1 MGISFV
7 THFLNNKKIAW
18 QTQIYKLGY
27 VRLTSR
33 FVLILNFFTRLF
45 LPKNIYTED
54 LKKKKKHMKFIGD
67 CGLKTEKKFEKTYIR
82 Q

>member
-54 LKKKKKHMKFIGD
+54 LKKKKHMKFIGD

>member
-27 VRLTSR
+27 VRLTGR
-33 FVLILNFFTRLF
+33 FVLILDF
-45 LPKNIYTED
+45 LPVSFYQKIFI
-54 LKKKKKHMKFIGD
+54 LKILKKKHMKFIGD